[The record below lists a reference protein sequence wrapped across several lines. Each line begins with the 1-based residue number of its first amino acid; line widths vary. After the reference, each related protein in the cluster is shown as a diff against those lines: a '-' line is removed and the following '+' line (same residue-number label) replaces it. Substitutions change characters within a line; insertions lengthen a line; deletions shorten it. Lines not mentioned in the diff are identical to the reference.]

1 MHREREK
8 PGHGLR
14 RGQEPSEPHKLVP
27 STGEC
32 NSSVSEA
39 RRWVLRAELGDEDG
53 AGTGESFAD
62 CFGFQC
68 NGPGQCPVNRSTTW
82 SSLFHRVAMGT

>member
-14 RGQEPSEPHKLVP
+14 RGQEPSEPPKRVP

-32 NSSVSEA
+32 NSSISEA
-39 RRWVLRAELGDEDG
+39 RRWGPEDRAG
-53 AGTGESFAD
+53 
-62 CFGFQC
+62 
-68 NGPGQCPVNRSTTW
+68 
-82 SSLFHRVAMGT
+82 